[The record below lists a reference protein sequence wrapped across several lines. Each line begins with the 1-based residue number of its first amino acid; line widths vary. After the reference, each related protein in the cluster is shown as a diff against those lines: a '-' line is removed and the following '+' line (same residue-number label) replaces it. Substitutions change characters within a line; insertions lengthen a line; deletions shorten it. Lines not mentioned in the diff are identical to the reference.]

1 MHSSAPQQP
10 PARNRQGATA
20 LAVGVLVGALLPF
33 VSGLTAPEDS
43 GEEAAR
49 VSVEKQAPAPA
60 PDDSRIIP
68 TSRPLEMY
76 VPAIGL
82 VAGFEQESCR
92 LVDGLIDPVSL
103 DLACAYTAP
112 DRPYRLPGSN
122 ADDIVV
128 IAGHAGAGT
137 AAVFDPMYN
146 PNADHHNVRV
156 GDVLYIRTET
166 SGENWL
172 KYTATDLHSPEKSGL
187 AGDASVWG
195 EGATPGRLLTI
206 SCIQPAFAPSVRNA
220 VVGWQFAGIAGPG
233 PGADAPPPI
242 LPAAD

>member
-10 PARNRQGATA
+10 RARNRQGATA

-43 GEEAAR
+43 GEEVAR
-49 VSVEKQAPAPA
+49 EEPVEKHAPAPE
-60 PDDSRIIP
+60 PQIVIP
-68 TSRPLEMY
+68 NGRPVEMY
-76 VPAIGL
+76 IPAVGL

-92 LVDGLIDPVSL
+92 LVDGSVDPVSL
-103 DLACAYTAP
+103 DLACAFTPP

-122 ADDIVV
+122 ADDVVV

-137 AAVFDPMYN
+137 PAVFDPLYN
-146 PNADHHNVRV
+146 PDEDHHNVRV
-156 GDVLYIRTET
+156 GDVLYIRTKT

-172 KYTATDLHSPEKSGL
+172 KYTATDLHSPEKGSL
-187 AGDASVWG
+187 PTDQAVWG

-206 SCIQPAFAPSVRNA
+206 SCIQPSFAPSVRNA

-233 PGADAPPPI
+233 PEADAPPPI
-242 LPAAD
+242 LPAAG